1 MPTGGQAGAGGIN
14 PAMMTPVGAAMA
26 GAPLAIE
33 GGKAAAKGVKKM
45 FGLNPKTWQ
54 QMLAEYGEKG
64 LVELK
69 GVKFIAAT
77 TELEDGGEA
86 VIEQAAEA
94 ITKARYPVAIHVEPE
109 AAKDEEPDPE
119 LAGQRREKL
128 GAMLLAAGAPEG
140 KFTPGAIVPDGLI
153 PKQAKTQKLG
163 ESRVFL
169 VRVKTDP

>member
-1 MPTGGQAGAGGIN
+1 
-14 PAMMTPVGAAMA
+14 MMTPVGAAITA
-26 GAPLAIE
+26 APLAIE

-77 TELEDGGEA
+77 AEIEEGGEA

-94 ITKARYPVAIHVEPE
+94 IAKARYPVAIHVEPE
-109 AAKDEEPDPE
+109 AAKGEDPDPE
-119 LAGQRREKL
+119 LAEQRREKL
-128 GAMLLAAGAPEG
+128 GAMLLAAGAPDG
-140 KFTPGAIVPDGLI
+140 KFTPGALVPEGLV
-153 PKQAKTQKLG
+153 PKEAKVAKLG

-169 VRVKTDP
+169 VRVKTEP